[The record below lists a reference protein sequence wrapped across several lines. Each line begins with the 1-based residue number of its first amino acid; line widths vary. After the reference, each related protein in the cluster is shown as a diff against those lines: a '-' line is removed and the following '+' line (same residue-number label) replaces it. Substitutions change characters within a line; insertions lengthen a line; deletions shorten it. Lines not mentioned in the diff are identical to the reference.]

1 MVGIR
6 PRRSASTPN
15 TGDSAN
21 IPAMCRLR
29 VKPTTDRDAPSCTRC
44 TGVIDIN
51 AIIVAWLSATV
62 MIATR
67 TNPRSPGPELII
79 TPVAAASSERRR
91 LSSKGSG
98 RIQTR

>member
-1 MVGIR
+1 
-6 PRRSASTPN
+6 
-15 TGDSAN
+15 
-21 IPAMCRLR
+21 MCRLR

-51 AIIVAWLSATV
+51 AIIVAWLSASV

-67 TNPRSPGPELII
+67 TNLRSPA
-79 TPVAAASSERRR
+79 PVLVTAAVPAAASDRRR
-91 LSSKGSG
+91 LSSRGSG

>member
-1 MVGIR
+1 MVGSR
-6 PRRSASTPN
+6 PMRSASTPN

-51 AIIVAWLSATV
+51 AIIVAWLSASV

-67 TNPRSPGPELII
+67 TNLRSPA
-79 TPVAAASSERRR
+79 PVPGTALVPAAASDRRR
-91 LSSKGSG
+91 LSSRGSG